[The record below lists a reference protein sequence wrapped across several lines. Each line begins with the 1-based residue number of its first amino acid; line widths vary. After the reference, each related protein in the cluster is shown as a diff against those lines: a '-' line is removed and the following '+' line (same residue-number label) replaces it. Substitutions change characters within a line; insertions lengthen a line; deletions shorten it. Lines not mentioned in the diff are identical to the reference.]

1 MNRIKGS
8 VYIKILIH
16 IVLFLSGLTLT
27 IGTYHIFNYLD
38 SYTTNTSDFK
48 ETSEF
53 QSKYLKYVERV
64 AVYVDYREKG
74 YSGSIGFDSSSS
86 DISSLFEKEVDN
98 PKTKSKKTDASTEQ
112 EKFNYYNAILNQTNS
127 NFLYYVKNI
136 KTGAVYASAGV
147 ENKVY
152 KDKDKEEG
160 KNKMTLKEYL
170 EHVKLTNN
178 AYLIINTETEKYA
191 TNVNRNYQYLNDEN
205 LSWVIDY
212 IKGNVINGENNT
224 ETDRGDYIICTTIV
238 NNFPNKA
245 DEFGTM
251 YHHFNALYRNYSN
264 SLHPVPLSFIMLLMF
279 LILTVFFTGHS
290 KNSDQIILLGFDRMK
305 TESSLILIAGGIALF
320 YTISVKLCKYL
331 FHDYNLD
338 YSLLLGIGYSI
349 IYPYC
354 IFGFLSL
361 VRRVKK
367 NILISNSYLHD
378 LGIKLKDFIRGFF
391 AGRSIT
397 FRFAGLLLLFAI
409 FEAAGLLIYRFATVP
424 YRIQLFV
431 LISILGYLFLFYVTL
446 KQVIDFKVIS
456 HETKKL
462 ADGNLNHKIPIE
474 NMHEPALSLALDIN
488 NISEGFSAAVD
499 EKVKSERLKTELIAN
514 VSHDIKTP
522 LTSIINYVD
531 LLKKENLNNETAK
544 GYLDVLSGK
553 AWRLKTLIEDLVEAS
568 KASSGTLVLNLEC
581 LNLVELVRQSLGEFE
596 DKFNDHK
603 IEAVLT
609 VSQEPLY
616 IMADGRSTYRIIEN
630 IFSNVVKYALGG
642 TRAYINIFAEDEM
655 AVVSV
660 KNISAAKLNISTDE
674 LMERFVRGDLSRN
687 TEGSGLGLSIAK
699 SLAAIQEGTFDI
711 ELDGDLFKAVLKF
724 NKLNSYTS
732 ETKIAKESDFLP

>member
-8 VYIKILIH
+8 LYIKILIH
-16 IVLFLSGLTLT
+16 IALFLSGLTLT
-27 IGTYHIFNYLD
+27 IGVYHIFNYLD

-53 QSKYLKYVERV
+53 QNKYLKYVERV

-98 PKTKSKKTDASTEQ
+98 PKSKKKNTNTSTEQ
-112 EKFNYYNAILNQTNS
+112 EKFDYYNAILNQTNS
-127 NFLYYVKNI
+127 NFLYYVKSV
-136 KTGAVYASAGV
+136 KTGAVYASAAL

-152 KDKDKEEG
+152 KTNEEG
-160 KNKMTLKEYL
+160 KDKMTLKEYL
-170 EHVKLTNN
+170 EHVKTTNN

-191 TNVNRNYQYLNDEN
+191 TNVNRNYQFLNDEN

-212 IKGNVINGENNT
+212 IKGNVIDGT
-224 ETDRGDYIICTTIV
+224 EEEESNRGDYIICTTIV
-238 NNFPNKA
+238 NNFPNRA

-251 YHHFNALYRNYSN
+251 YHHFNTLYRNYSN
-264 SLHPVPLSFIMLLMF
+264 SLHPVPISFALLLVF
-279 LILTVFFTGHS
+279 FILTVFFSGHTR
-290 KNSDQIILLGFDRMK
+290 NSDQIVLIGFDRLK
-305 TESSLILIAGGIALF
+305 TETGLILVAAGIYLL
-320 YTISVKLCKYL
+320 YLLSERLCSYL
-331 FHDYNLD
+331 YHDFNFD
-338 YSLLLGIGYSI
+338 YSILLGIGYSI
-349 IYPYC
+349 LYPFC
-354 IFGFLSL
+354 MFGFLSL
-361 VRRVKK
+361 VRRVKG
-367 NILISNSYLHD
+367 NILVTNSYLH
-378 LGIKLKDFIRGFF
+378 LFGLKLKYFIREFF

-397 FRFAGLLLLFAI
+397 FRFAGLMLLF
-409 FEAAGLLIYRFATVP
+409 LLIECTGF
-424 YRIQLFV
+424 FV
-431 LISILGYLFLFYVTL
+431 YHYSITPHPLRVFVSVSALGYLILFYVII
-446 KQVIDFKVIS
+446 KQVIDFRIIS
-456 HETKKL
+456 LETKKM
-462 ADGNLNHKIPIE
+462 ADGNLNHKIPIDR
-474 NMHEPALSLALDIN
+474 MQEPSLSLALDIN

-499 EKVKSERLKTELIAN
+499 EKLKSERLKTELIAN

-531 LLKKENLNNETAK
+531 LLKKENLQNKTAQ

-568 KASSGTLVLNLEC
+568 KASSGTLVLDLEC

-596 DKFNDHK
+596 DKFSDHR
-603 IEAVLT
+603 IEPVLS
-609 VSQEPLY
+609 VSIEPLY

-630 IFSNVVKYALGG
+630 IFSNVVKYALSG
-642 TRAYINIFAEDEM
+642 TRAYINIFVEDDM

-660 KNISAAKLNISTDE
+660 KNISAAKLNISSEE

-699 SLAAIQEGTFDI
+699 SLAAIQEGNFDI

-724 NKLNSYTS
+724 KKLAGYTN
-732 ETKIAKESDFLP
+732 EIKRHREGDILT

>member
-16 IVLFLSGLTLT
+16 IALFLSGLTLT
-27 IGTYHIFNYLD
+27 IGTYHIFTYLD
-38 SYTTNTSDFK
+38 SYTTNIMDFK

-53 QSKYLKYVERV
+53 QNKFLKYVERV

-86 DISSLFEKEVDN
+86 DISSLFEKEVYN
-98 PKTKSKKTDASTEQ
+98 PKTKKKNTDASSEQ
-112 EKFNYYNAILNQTNS
+112 EKFDYYNAILNQTNS

-136 KTGAVYASAGV
+136 KTGDVYASAGL

-152 KDKDKEEG
+152 KTNEKD

-170 EHVKLTNN
+170 EHVKLTNS

-212 IKGNVINGENNT
+212 IKGNVINGTDNT
-224 ETDRGDYIICTTIV
+224 ETNRGDYIICTTIV

-251 YHHFNALYRNYSN
+251 YHHFNLLYRNYSN
-264 SLHPVPLSFIMLLMF
+264 SLHPVPISFVMLLVF

-290 KNSDQIILLGFDRMK
+290 KNSDEIVLLGFDKLK
-305 TESSLILIAGGIALF
+305 TESGLILLTGGIAIL
-320 YTISVKLCKYL
+320 YTVSVKLCKYL
-331 FHDYNLD
+331 YHGYSFD
-338 YSLLLGIGYSI
+338 YSILLGIGYSI
-349 IYPYC
+349 LYPFC
-354 IFGFLSL
+354 MFGLLSL

-367 NILISNSYLHD
+367 NILISDSYLRIFG
-378 LGIKLKDFIRGFF
+378 LKLKDFIRKFF
-391 AGRSIT
+391 AERSIT
-397 FRFAGLLLLFAI
+397 FRFAGLLLLFAAI
-409 FEAAGLLIYRFATVP
+409 ETAGFLIYKFALVP
-424 YRIQLFV
+424 HRIQFF
-431 LISILGYLFLFYVTL
+431 LIVSILGYLILFYVTI
-446 KQVIDFKVIS
+446 KQVIDFKIIS
-456 HETKKL
+456 LETKKL
-462 ADGNLNHKIPIE
+462 ADGDLNHKIPVE

-553 AWRLKTLIEDLVEAS
+553 TWRLKTLIEDLVEAS

-596 DKFNDHK
+596 DKFADHK
-603 IEAVLT
+603 IETVLT

-630 IFSNVVKYALGG
+630 IFSNVVKYALSG
-642 TRAYINIFAEDEM
+642 TRAYINIYAEGDM

-660 KNISAAKLNISTDE
+660 KNISAAKLNISSEE
-674 LMERFVRGDLSRN
+674 LMERFVRGDSSRN
-687 TEGSGLGLSIAK
+687 TEGSGLGLSISK
-699 SLAAIQEGTFDI
+699 SLAAVQEGTFDI

-724 NKLNSYTS
+724 GKLNDYTN
-732 ETKIAKESDFLP
+732 EIRIAKESDILH

>member
-16 IVLFLSGLTLT
+16 IALFLSGLTLA

-53 QSKYLKYVERV
+53 QNKYLKYVERV

-74 YSGSIGFDSSSS
+74 YSGSIGFDPSSS
-86 DISSLFEKEVDN
+86 DISSLFEKEVDT
-98 PKTKSKKTDASTEQ
+98 KTKKKDNDASTEQ
-112 EKFNYYNAILNQTNS
+112 QKFDYYNAILNQTNS

-136 KTGAVYASAGV
+136 KTGAVYASAAL
-147 ENKVY
+147 ENKVI
-152 KDKDKEEG
+152 KANDDG

-212 IKGNVINGENNT
+212 IKGNVINGEGDT
-224 ETDRGDYIICTTIV
+224 EKDRGDYIICTTIV

-251 YHHFNALYRNYSN
+251 YHHFNSLYFNYSN
-264 SLHPVPLSFIMLLMF
+264 SLHPVPISFIMLLLF

-290 KNSDQIILLGFDRMK
+290 KNSDEIILLGFDRLK
-305 TESSLILIAGGIALF
+305 TESSLILTAGGAALL
-320 YTISVKLCKYL
+320 YTAAIRLCKYL
-331 FHDYNLD
+331 HED
-338 YSLLLGIGYSI
+338 YSFDYSILLGIGYAI
-349 IYPYC
+349 LYPFC
-354 IFGFLSL
+354 MFALLSL

-367 NILISNSYLHD
+367 NILISNSYLHSFG
-378 LGIKLKDFIRGFF
+378 LKLKVFIREFF
-391 AGRSIT
+391 TGRSIT
-397 FRFAGLLLLFAI
+397 FHFAGIIILFTI
-409 FEAAGLLIYRFATVP
+409 IETAGFLIYRYAFSFH
-424 YRIQLFV
+424 YRIPIAITTCIF
-431 LISILGYLFLFYVTL
+431 GYLFLFYLTI
-446 KQVIDFKVIS
+446 KQVIDFKIIS

-462 ADGNLNHKIPIE
+462 ADGDLSHKIPIE
-474 NMHEPALSLALDIN
+474 SMREPALSLALDIN

-531 LLKKENLNNETAK
+531 LLKKENLNNETAQ
-544 GYLDVLSGK
+544 GYLDILSGK
-553 AWRLKTLIEDLVEAS
+553 TWRLKTLIEDLVEAS
-568 KASSGTLVLNLEC
+568 KASSGALVLNLEC

-596 DKFNDHK
+596 DKFLDHK
-603 IEAVLT
+603 IEPVLT

-630 IFSNVVKYALGG
+630 IFSNVVKYALSG
-642 TRAYINIFAEDEM
+642 TRAYINIGAEEDM

-660 KNISAAKLNISTDE
+660 KNISTAKLNISTDE

-724 NKLNSYTS
+724 NKLNGYTS
-732 ETKIAKESDFLP
+732 ETRIAKESDFLP

>member
-8 VYIKILIH
+8 VYIKILVH
-16 IVLFLSGLTLT
+16 IALFLSGLTLT
-27 IGTYHIFNYLD
+27 IGTYHIFTYLD
-38 SYTTNTSDFK
+38 SYTTNTTDFK

-53 QSKYLKYVERV
+53 QTKYLKYVERV

-86 DISSLFEKEVDN
+86 DISSLFEKEVAN
-98 PKTKSKKTDASTEQ
+98 PKTKDKNTDASSEQ
-112 EKFNYYNAILNQTNS
+112 EKFDYYNAILNQTNS
-127 NFLYYVKNI
+127 NFLYYVKSI
-136 KTGAVYASAGV
+136 KTGDVYASAGL

-152 KDKDKEEG
+152 KSNGEDKN

-170 EHVKLTNN
+170 EHVKLTNS

-212 IKGNVINGENNT
+212 IKGNFINGADNT
-224 ETDRGDYIICTTIV
+224 ETNRGDYIICTTIV
-238 NNFPNKA
+238 NDFPNRA

-251 YHHFNALYRNYSN
+251 YHHFNVLYRNYSN
-264 SLHPVPLSFIMLLMF
+264 ALHPVPISFVMLLVF

-290 KNSDQIILLGFDRMK
+290 KNSDEIVLLGFDRLK
-305 TESSLILIAGGIALF
+305 TESGLILLTGGTALL
-320 YTISVKLCKYL
+320 YMLSVKLCKYL
-331 FHDYNLD
+331 YHDYNFD
-338 YSLLLGIGYSI
+338 YSILLGIGYSI
-349 IYPYC
+349 LYPFC
-354 IFGFLSL
+354 IFGFLSM

-367 NILISNSYLHD
+367 NILISDSYVHIFGL
-378 LGIKLKDFIRGFF
+378 KLKTFIKDFF
-391 AGRSIT
+391 AQRSIT

-409 FEAAGLLIYRFATVP
+409 IEVSGFLIYKFALVP
-424 YRIQLFV
+424 HRIQIFSAL
-431 LISILGYLFLFYVTL
+431 SILGYLILFYVTI
-446 KQVIDFKVIS
+446 KQVIDFKIIS
-456 HETKKL
+456 LETKKL
-462 ADGNLNHKIPIE
+462 ADGDLSHKIPVKD
-474 NMHEPALSLALDIN
+474 MREPALSLALDIN

-531 LLKKENLNNETAK
+531 LLKKENLNNKTAED
-544 GYLDVLSGK
+544 YLDVLSGK

-596 DKFNDHK
+596 DKFVDHR
-603 IEAVLT
+603 IEPVLT

-630 IFSNVVKYALGG
+630 IFSNVVKYALSG
-642 TRAYINIFAEDEM
+642 TRAYINIYAEEDM

-660 KNISAAKLNISTDE
+660 KNISAAKLNISSEE
-674 LMERFVRGDLSRN
+674 LMERFVRGDSSRN
-687 TEGSGLGLSIAK
+687 TEGSGLGLSISK
-699 SLAAIQEGTFDI
+699 SLAAVQEATFDI

-724 NKLNSYTS
+724 GKLNSYTS
-732 ETKIAKESDFLP
+732 EIKITKESDLLP

>member
-8 VYIKILIH
+8 MYIKILIH
-16 IVLFLSGLTLT
+16 IALFLSGLTLA

-38 SYTTNTSDFK
+38 SYTTNTRDFK

-53 QSKYLKYVERV
+53 QSKFLKYVERV

-98 PKTKSKKTDASTEQ
+98 PKTHGKNADASSEK
-112 EKFNYYNAILNQTNS
+112 EKFDYYNAILNQTNS

-136 KTGAVYASAGV
+136 NTGSVYASAAL
-147 ENKVY
+147 ENKVS
-152 KDKDKEEG
+152 KANEKS

-212 IKGNVINGENNT
+212 IKGNVINGVDNT
-224 ETDRGDYIICTTIV
+224 ETNRGDYIICTTIV
-238 NNFPNKA
+238 NNFPNTA

-251 YHHFNALYRNYSN
+251 YHHFNVLYRNYSN
-264 SLHPVPLSFIMLLMF
+264 SLHPVPLSFVMLLVF

-290 KNSDQIILLGFDRMK
+290 KDSDQIIIMGFDRLK
-305 TESSLILIAGGIALF
+305 TESGLILIAGGIALF
-320 YTISVKLCKYL
+320 YTVTVRLCKYL
-331 FHDYNLD
+331 YQDYNFD
-338 YSLLLGIGYSI
+338 YSILLGIGYSI
-349 IYPYC
+349 LYPFC
-354 IFGFLSL
+354 MFGFLSM

-367 NILISNSYLHD
+367 NVLISNSYLHTFG
-378 LGIKLKDFIRGFF
+378 LKLKDFIKGFF
-391 AGRSIT
+391 AERSIT
-397 FRFAGLLLLFAI
+397 FRFAGLLLLFSVI
-409 FEAAGLLIYRFATVP
+409 EAAGFLIYRFASVP
-424 YRIQLFV
+424 YRIQLFLF
-431 LISILGYLFLFYVTL
+431 LIILGYLILFYVIL
-446 KQVIDFKVIS
+446 KQVIDFKIIS

-462 ADGNLNHKIPIE
+462 ADGNLNHKIPVE
-474 NMHEPALSLALDIN
+474 KMHEPSLSLALDIN

-531 LLKKENLNNETAK
+531 LLKKENLSNETAQ
-544 GYLDVLSGK
+544 GYLEVLSGK
-553 AWRLKTLIEDLVEAS
+553 TWRLKTLIEDLVEAS

-596 DKFNDHK
+596 DKFNIHK
-603 IEAVLT
+603 IEPVLT

-642 TRAYINIFAEDEM
+642 TRTYINIFAEDDM

-660 KNISAAKLNISTDE
+660 NNISAAKLNISSEE

-724 NKLNSYTS
+724 NKLNSYTT
-732 ETKIAKESDFLP
+732 ETRIAKESDLLP